1 MKKRSYRAQKVN
13 QIEWEEMAR
22 SVQDKAMVL
31 AIDVAKVEQ
40 YGVLMDSERQAVV
53 TVKWD
58 HPAETPELLKRLR
71 ALPCGSLTAV
81 MESTGVYGDTLR
93 GQLRQG
99 GFEIHQVSAKRVHDA
114 CEVYDGVPSLHDAK
128 AAQVIARLYWEGAS
142 RVWVEASEQQRELN
156 AIGRLYRLYQK
167 QCQQQQNRLEAALT
181 RHWPEVC
188 HSLELDSVTLEE
200 LLLTYGSPDSLARHV
215 EEAREQMRRV
225 SRGQLS
231 VEKIE
236 AVIDS
241 ACHTIGLP
249 CMEAERGYLRALAA
263 ELRHNRLQREG
274 VAERLAAMTQADTQ
288 LKPMG
293 ETLGKVTTALLV
305 AERLDPREYAN
316 SRSYCKAL
324 GLNLKEK
331 SSGQYKGQLKLTKR
345 GSGQARR
352 DLYLATLR
360 LIHRDPIVR
369 DWYQRKVQTH
379 GGRDKSKVVVA
390 LMRKLAR
397 ALWHIAR
404 GQAFDA
410 RKLCAVA

>member
-58 HPAETPELLKRLR
+58 HPAETPELLKRLS

-99 GFEIHQVSAKRVHDA
+99 GFEVHQVSAKRVHDA

-167 QCQQQQNRLEAALT
+167 QYQQHQNRLEAALQ

-188 HSLELDSVTLEE
+188 QYLELDSVTLEE
-200 LLLTYGSPDSLARHV
+200 VLLSYGAPESIARHA
-215 EEAREQMRRV
+215 EEAHEQMRRV

-241 ACHTIGLP
+241 AHHTIGLP
-249 CMEAERGYLRALAA
+249 CMEAERDYLRALTA

-274 VAERLAAMTQADTQ
+274 VAERLAVMTQADTQ

-305 AERLDPREYAN
+305 AERLGPREDAN

-345 GSGQARR
+345 GSG
-352 DLYLATLR
+352 L
-360 LIHRDPIVR
+360 VR
-369 DWYQRKVQTH
+369 TQKFSEK
-379 GGRDKSKVVVA
+379 G
-390 LMRKLAR
+390 
-397 ALWHIAR
+397 
-404 GQAFDA
+404 
-410 RKLCAVA
+410 

>member
-1 MKKRSYRAQKVN
+1 
-13 QIEWEEMAR
+13 
-22 SVQDKAMVL
+22 
-31 AIDVAKVEQ
+31 
-40 YGVLMDSERQAVV
+40 
-53 TVKWD
+53 
-58 HPAETPELLKRLR
+58 
-71 ALPCGSLTAV
+71 
-81 MESTGVYGDTLR
+81 MESTGVYGDALR
-93 GQLRQG
+93 GQLRQA

-167 QCQQQQNRLEAALT
+167 QYQQQQNRLEAALT

-188 HSLELDSVTLEE
+188 HYLELDSVTLEE

-241 ACHTIGLP
+241 AHHTIGLP
-249 CMEAERGYLRALAA
+249 CMEAERDYLRALAA

-274 VAERLAAMTQADTQ
+274 VAERLAVMTQADTQ

-305 AERLDPREYAN
+305 AERLDPRKYAN

-352 DLYLATLR
+352 DLYRATLR

-369 DWYQRKVQTH
+369 GWYQRKVQTH

-390 LMRKLAR
+390 
-397 ALWHIAR
+397 WIAQTGTR
-404 GQAFDA
+404 S
-410 RKLCAVA
+410 VAYRPGAGL

>member
-1 MKKRSYRAQKVN
+1 
-13 QIEWEEMAR
+13 
-22 SVQDKAMVL
+22 
-31 AIDVAKVEQ
+31 
-40 YGVLMDSERQAVV
+40 
-53 TVKWD
+53 
-58 HPAETPELLKRLR
+58 
-71 ALPCGSLTAV
+71 V

-99 GFEIHQVSAKRVHDA
+99 GFETHQVSAKRVHDA

-142 RVWVEASEQQRELN
+142 RVWVEASEQPRELN
-156 AIGRLYRLYQK
+156 ASGRLYRLYQK
-167 QCQQQQNRLEAALT
+167 QYQQHQNRLEAALQ

-188 HSLELDSVTLEE
+188 HYLELDSVTLEE
-200 LLLTYGSPDSLARHV
+200 VLLSYGAPESIARHA
-215 EEAREQMRRV
+215 EEGREQMRRV

-249 CMEAERGYLRALAA
+249 CMEAERDYLRALTA

-345 GSGQARR
+345 GSGQARQ

-369 DWYQRKVQTH
+369 DGYQRKVQTH
-379 GGRDKSKVVVA
+379 ADGISRRWSLLG
-390 LMRKLAR
+390 
-397 ALWHIAR
+397 
-404 GQAFDA
+404 
-410 RKLCAVA
+410 

>member
-1 MKKRSYRAQKVN
+1 MKKRNYRAQKVN
-13 QIEWEEMAR
+13 EIQWEEIA
-22 SVQDKAMVL
+22 QGIKDKAMVL

-53 TVKWD
+53 TVKWE
-58 HPAETPELLKRLR
+58 HPTETPELLKRLS

-93 GQLRQG
+93 GQLRQMG
-99 GFEIHQVSAKRVHDA
+99 VEIHQVSAKRVHDA

-142 RVWVEASEQQRELN
+142 RVWVEANEQRRGLN

-167 QCQQQQNRLEAALT
+167 QYQQQQNRLEAALT

-188 HSLELDSVTLEE
+188 HYLELDSVTLEE
-200 LLLTYGSPDSLARHV
+200 LLLTYGSPDSLARQA
-215 EEAREQMRRV
+215 EEARERMRQV

-249 CMEAERGYLRALAA
+249 CVEAERDYLRALAA
-263 ELRHNRLQREG
+263 ELHHNRLQREG
-274 VAERLAAMTQADTQ
+274 IAERLAAMMQSDTQ
-288 LKPMG
+288 LNPLG

-360 LIHRDPIVR
+360 LIHRDVTVR
-369 DWYQRKVQTH
+369 DWYQRKVQAQ
-379 GGRDKSKVVVA
+379 GGRYKQKIIVA

-410 RKLCAVA
+410 GKLCAVT

>member
-1 MKKRSYRAQKVN
+1 MKKRNYRAQKVN
-13 QIEWEEMAR
+13 QIEWEEIAQ

-31 AIDVAKVEQ
+31 AIDVAKMEQ

-53 TVKWD
+53 TMKWD
-58 HPAETPELLKRLR
+58 HPAETPELLKRLS

-93 GQLRQG
+93 GQLRQA
-99 GFEIHQVSAKRVHDA
+99 GFETHQVSAKRVHDA

-142 RVWVEASEQQRELN
+142 RVWVEASERQRELN

-167 QCQQQQNRLEAALT
+167 QYQQQQNRLEAALT

-188 HSLELDSVTLEE
+188 HYLELDSVTLEE
-200 LLLTYGSPDSLARHV
+200 VLLTYGSPDSLARHA

-241 ACHTIGLP
+241 ARHTIGLP
-249 CMEAERGYLRALAA
+249 CMEAERDYLRALAA

-288 LKPMG
+288 LKSMG

-331 SSGQYKGQLKLTKR
+331 SSGQYQGQLKLTKR
-345 GSGQARR
+345 GCGQARR

-369 DWYQRKVQTH
+369 DWYHRKVQTH

-410 RKLCAVA
+410 HKPCAVA